1 MKSIDKFSGEYS
13 FLSNFAPCK
22 VTYNGKV
29 FPTVEHAYQA
39 AKCVDENE
47 MNIFLYVGTPGEAKK
62 WGRVVK
68 LRPDWDSV
76 KVGIMED
83 LVRQKFQNEKYKVL
97 LKETGDCLITE
108 GNTWG
113 DTFWGVCKGI
123 GQNNLGKI
131 IMKIREEL
139 L

>member
-1 MKSIDKFSGEYS
+1 MKSIDTFRGEYS

-22 VTYNGKV
+22 VTYKGKV
-29 FPTVEHAYQA
+29 FPTVEHAFQA
-39 AKCVDENE
+39 AKCLDENE
-47 MNIFLYVGTPGEAKK
+47 MNIFLYIGEPKEAKK
-62 WGRVVK
+62 WGRTVK

-83 LVRQKFQNEKYKVL
+83 LVRQKFQNEKYRDL
-97 LKETGDCLITE
+97 LKGTGDSIITE

-113 DTFWGVCKGI
+113 DTFWGVCKGS